1 MFVNVFAVES
11 FSQRHY
17 STSRVRTVVTFK
29 NCIFFKWLD
38 FWGLS
43 CESLKA
49 VLDKP
54 FGTFFI
60 DVKLW
65 QLCCNCDTTTAVLIK
80 WLKLYTDF
88 FLSPLANIKLLFLK
102 TKVVL
107 GYPLSIFFIVVNE
120 FCERFSYYGMRGENP
135 HPTPPHSCTVP
146 IVCIDMLYFTSFSVM
161 TSQEEINSMN
171 W

>member
-11 FSQRHY
+11 C
-17 STSRVRTVVTFK
+17 VLTVVTFK
-29 NCIFFKWLD
+29 NCIFFKLLD

-49 VLDKP
+49 VLGKP

-60 DVKLW
+60 NVKIW
-65 QLCCNCDTTTAVLIK
+65 QLCCNCNTTTVVLIK
-80 WLKLYTDF
+80 WLKFHTD
-88 FLSPLANIKLLFLK
+88 FLSPLANIKLLFFK

-135 HPTPPHSCTVP
+135 PPHSCTVP
-146 IVCIDMLYFTSFSVM
+146 IVLIDMLYFTCFSVM

>member
-17 STSRVRTVVTFK
+17 STSRVLTVVTFK
-29 NCIFFKWLD
+29 NGIFFEWLD
-38 FWGLS
+38 FWGHFN
-43 CESLKA
+43 
-49 VLDKP
+49 VNP
-54 FGTFFI
+54 P
-60 DVKLW
+60 LW

-80 WLKLYTDF
+80 WLKFYTDF

-135 HPTPPHSCTVP
+135 PPPPHSCTVP
-146 IVCIDMLYFTSFSVM
+146 IVFIDMLYFTSFSVM